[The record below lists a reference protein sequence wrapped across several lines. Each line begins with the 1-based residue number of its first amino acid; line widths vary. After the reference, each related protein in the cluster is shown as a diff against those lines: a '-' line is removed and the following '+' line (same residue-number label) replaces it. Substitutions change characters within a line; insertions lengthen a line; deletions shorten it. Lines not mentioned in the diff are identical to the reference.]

1 MLMLA
6 CRAVAARRRVF
17 VIALHNPTAGLV
29 TPKSC
34 NRATTASCIQT
45 LCNTEKEI
53 LRRTFNENI
62 DLSGASKPFARVET
76 HQDGLASSQNIARV
90 EGDFLLQT
98 SGAQ

>member
-17 VIALHNPTAGLV
+17 VIVLHNPSAGLV
-29 TPKSC
+29 IPESC

-53 LRRTFNENI
+53 LRRTFNENV

-76 HQDGLASSQNIARV
+76 HQDGLASSQNIACPQRHF
-90 EGDFLLQT
+90 FLQAT
-98 SGAQ
+98 CA